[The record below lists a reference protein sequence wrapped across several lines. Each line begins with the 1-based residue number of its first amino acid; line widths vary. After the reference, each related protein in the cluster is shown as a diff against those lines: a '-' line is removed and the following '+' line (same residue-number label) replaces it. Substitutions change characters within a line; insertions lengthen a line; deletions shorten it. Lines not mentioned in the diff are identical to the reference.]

1 MEQLDLVIFDLPPIA
16 MWIQDYSGVKKIFEF
31 WQAEGISNIRE
42 YLIEDPSRLMPCLAT
57 KKTTRI
63 NQSTLK

>member
-1 MEQLDLVIFDLPPIA
+1 